1 MGMARGLGSADGVAE
16 DFEVSIFLTELSTGH
31 SLLTKQKTFK
41 DEGGRLKSNAD
52 KMTGTSDVPIQVQDD
67 APPPVIVRE
76 ESDEQE
82 GQLDLADIPAAE
94 DATTGETSMG
104 RVRRDKRRR
113 GSSDGLFVSDCAVD
127 DGDFQTQQ
135 SPPSKRKK
143 PDGARDPAV
152 GERDGVE
159 DDKKKM
165 ALNTSY
171 EGFGIYGRI
180 LCLVVKRK
188 GTVQGKQA
196 ATGAGQ
202 AMLEGWIAS
211 TQVDRDDDD

>member
-1 MGMARGLGSADGVAE
+1 MGMAKGFGSADGVAE

-76 ESDEQE
+76 ESDEHE
-82 GQLDLADIPAAE
+82 GQFDLADTPAVG
-94 DATTGETSMG
+94 DVTTGETAMG
-104 RVRRDKRRR
+104 RVRGDKRRR
-113 GSSDGLFVSDCAVD
+113 RSSDGLFVSDGAVE

-135 SPPSKRKK
+135 APPSKRKK
-143 PDGARDPAV
+143 PDGAGDSTV
-152 GERDGVE
+152 GQREGVE

-196 ATGAGQ
+196 ATGTGQ
-202 AMLEGWIAS
+202 AMMEGWIAS